1 MIIIIKIKFNCK
13 LKNINLFKIFFKLL
27 LKWNL
32 SLNHKNISLY
42 YFIFGLWTRII
53 GFSIRILIRLLIIKS
68 NIFFNGNI
76 YNNLF
81 RVHALVI
88 IFFILIPVI
97 IGGFGN
103 WFIPLIIISKDLI
116 YPRTNSLRFWILP
129 FSFLI
134 LIESNSIIFGLN
146 TSWTLYPPF
155 SSSIL
160 RFSIILGI
168 FRLHIS
174 GISSILGRIN
184 FIVRILKIKDFFISL
199 IFISLFIWSIMI
211 TILLLLISLPVL
223 AGALTI
229 LLIDIL
235 INSRFFNII
244 GGGRTLIFQH
254 LFWFFGHPE
263 VYVLILPGFGI
274 IRSAISI
281 INNKK
286 EIYGIIGIIFAIIS
300 IGFVGCLVWAHHI
313 YVVGLDLDSRSYY
326 IVATIIIGIPTG
338 IKIFNWL
345 LRIWRRNFYYNLL
358 NLWIFGFIFIFNIG
372 GLTGLILSNFIIDIH
387 LHDTYYVVAHFHY
400 VLSMGAVF
408 TLFIGFNLWL
418 RIIIK
423 ISNSNFLG
431 ILIYLIFFFRVN
443 LTFFPIHFLG
453 IIGMPRKYLIYEKE
467 YLIYNVFS
475 SFGSRLTVFRIFII
489 IFLIWLIIF
498 NFNNLLINNNHNLRS
513 IESSDFFKNHRN
525 IEYSI
530 IFL

>member
-1 MIIIIKIKFNCK
+1 
-13 LKNINLFKIFFKLL
+13 
-27 LKWNL
+27 
-32 SLNHKNISLY
+32 
-42 YFIFGLWTRII
+42 
-53 GFSIRILIRLLIIKS
+53 
-68 NIFFNGNI
+68 
-76 YNNLF
+76 
-81 RVHALVI
+81 
-88 IFFILIPVI
+88 
-97 IGGFGN
+97 
-103 WFIPLIIISKDLI
+103 
-116 YPRTNSLRFWILP
+116 
-129 FSFLI
+129 
-134 LIESNSIIFGLN
+134 
-146 TSWTLYPPF
+146 
-155 SSSIL
+155 
-160 RFSIILGI
+160 
-168 FRLHIS
+168 
-174 GISSILGRIN
+174 
-184 FIVRILKIKDFFISL
+184 
-199 IFISLFIWSIMI
+199 
-211 TILLLLISLPVL
+211 
-223 AGALTI
+223 
-229 LLIDIL
+229 
-235 INSRFFNII
+235 
-244 GGGRTLIFQH
+244 
-254 LFWFFGHPE
+254 
-263 VYVLILPGFGI
+263 
-274 IRSAISI
+274 
-281 INNKK
+281 
-286 EIYGIIGIIFAIIS
+286 
-300 IGFVGCLVWAHHI
+300 
-313 YVVGLDLDSRSYY
+313 LDLDSRSYY

-358 NLWIFGFIFIFNIG
+358 NLWIFGFIFIFTIG

-498 NFNNLLINNNHNLRS
+498 NFNNLLINNSHNLRS